1 MAFPTRLTR
10 PGLAVLATAALAL
23 GLGADAPKQTV
34 DADGIVFKAP
44 AAWKSS
50 KPTEQRFRRAYLK
63 INPVEGDAD
72 PAELVVTSMFG
83 DGGGVDAN
91 VQRWEGMFKSD
102 EDGSP
107 VKAATEVRRGKNI
120 DEITLVDVGGHYV
133 AAVRPGSPQRLDKPH
148 YRLLGAIVP
157 GKQGTFFLKLTGP
170 EKTVKAI
177 RPAFDEL
184 LASINLVEP

>member
-1 MAFPTRLTR
+1 MASPTRWNRTR
-10 PGLAVLATAALAL
+10 LAAPALVALAL

-44 AAWKSS
+44 AAWKST
-50 KPTEQRFRRAYLK
+50 KPTERFRRAYLK

-91 VQRWEGMFKSD
+91 VQRWQGMFKSD
-102 EDGSP
+102 EDDAP
-107 VKAATEVRRGKNI
+107 VKANVETRRGKNV
-120 DEITLVDVGGHYV
+120 DDITLVDVGGHYV
-133 AAVRPGSPQRLDKPH
+133 AAVRPGSPQKLDKPH

-184 LASINLVEP
+184 LASIDLVEP